1 MNTWILTFDRPQAL
15 NRQINAFKDWTDVKI
30 YTNHP
35 DIGLTDDNRK
45 LLDAG
50 KLFILHNT
58 LSDPEATSYC
68 ARSWNNIFLKGFKDA
83 DEMICVQDDTFI
95 TDPAAFRDLILQNKD
110 KYDLIWG
117 PGGDQFFYV
126 KKKVLQQV
134 GWFDERY
141 LGCYCGDADW
151 LKRIWQQYDRNKLSI
166 AESHDWG
173 FTHNSIGVERIIPT
187 DIGSKCIDPGYV
199 NQHQEIEKVVGSK
212 RNRILEHSQAF
223 YVSKWGHML
232 NGTGPISRTDLP
244 FGSRITEI
252 DWYPWFTE
260 KYLKGESTMP
270 MGEGSFLKRQRSF
283 WGDIAKTWS
292 LQNKNPIVGWYN
304 EHENFP
310 EYETVLFRD
319 IPITGNEVVLEYG
332 CGPARNI
339 IRWNKRFKRIDGVD
353 IAPECIEKAKIN
365 LADARLPEP
374 NLWVNDG
381 RSLDMIDSAPDVWPG
396 YDIIFMVISHQHITS
411 RAVRLNLY
419 KEFLRVLKPGGYLC
433 FQTGFG
439 PGHPRSVDY
448 FAETFSTEA
457 DFVNKDVRVED
468 VEVLKA
474 DLVASGFTWLD
485 HQLTRTCK
493 DEHPQWIWVRCQRG
507 K

>member
-1 MNTWILTFDRPQAL
+1 
-15 NRQINAFKDWTDVKI
+15 
-30 YTNHP
+30 
-35 DIGLTDDNRK
+35 
-45 LLDAG
+45 
-50 KLFILHNT
+50 
-58 LSDPEATSYC
+58 
-68 ARSWNNIFLKGFKDA
+68 
-83 DEMICVQDDTFI
+83 MICVQDDTFI

-283 WGDIAKTWS
+283 WET
-292 LQNKNPIVGWYN
+292 LQRPGVFRIRIPSWDGTTSTRT
-304 EHENFP
+304 FP
-310 EYETVLFRD
+310 NMKLCSFGIFLLLVMKWCWNMD
-319 IPITGNEVVLEYG
+319 VVLL
-332 CGPARNI
+332 ATLS
-339 IRWNKRFKRIDGVD
+339 DG
-353 IAPECIEKAKIN
+353 I
-365 LADARLPEP
+365 
-374 NLWVNDG
+374 
-381 RSLDMIDSAPDVWPG
+381 SDSNG
-396 YDIIFMVISHQHITS
+396 LMESISHLNVS
-411 RAVRLNLY
+411 RRLRLTW
-419 KEFLRVLKPGGYLC
+419 PM
-433 FQTGFG
+433 
-439 PGHPRSVDY
+439 HDY
-448 FAETFSTEA
+448 QSPIC
-457 DFVNKDVRVED
+457 
-468 VEVLKA
+468 
-474 DLVASGFTWLD
+474 G
-485 HQLTRTCK
+485 
-493 DEHPQWIWVRCQRG
+493 
-507 K
+507 